1 MRVGGLSRYV
11 RVVSWLEYDGFR
23 VGARVS
29 VSKGELLCKRFT
41 PIESEMRD
49 NTAHGEFIGVETL
62 KSGRVYELS
71 MYELL
76 NLGDCPELNLQLDNC
91 YLDRRI
97 ISRDSSNRVVLE
109 FCERGVSVGNLVL
122 GSEEYSKGLLE
133 GTVVGRDWAIL
144 QKPVE
149 SIEVVDR
156 VVKPAKEEYKGYGT
170 SIEID

>member
-11 RVVSWLEYDGFR
+11 RVVSWLEYEGFR

-29 VSKGELLCKRFT
+29 ISKGKLLCKRFA

-62 KSGRVYELS
+62 ESGRVYELS

-76 NLGDCPELNLQLDNC
+76 NLGDCPELNFQLDNC

-97 ISRDSSNRVVLE
+97 ISRDPSNRVVLE
-109 FCERGVSVGNLVL
+109 FCERGVSVGSLVL
-122 GSEEYSKGLLE
+122 GSEEYIRGISE
-133 GTVVGRDWAIL
+133 GTVVGRDWSIL
-144 QKPVE
+144 KRPVDSVEIINKVEKP
-149 SIEVVDR
+149 IR
-156 VVKPAKEEYKGYGT
+156 EEHRSYGT
-170 SIEID
+170 SIEIG